1 MPMKRTRFFE
11 LVQDSVVLTLSA
23 QERRRTMWLGVL
35 PFSLPWMLWWVRTSM
50 SPRYIQ
56 LEMNDKRIV
65 QVASFS
71 SLWWRQQQ
79 PTWPFS
85 TKCGGGSTRFHS
97 EVYLVVLWMRE
108 KFRSG
113 NPDKVPEFGSCPP
126 QSTPVHSSPLQSN
139 PIRSIPKTTTTMTIR
154 TTALPTTATGIATS
168 FVP

>member
-35 PFSLPWMLWWVRTSM
+35 PFSSSCMLWWVRTSM

-65 QVASFS
+65 HVASFS
-71 SLWWRQQQ
+71 SLWWRRRQ
-79 PTWPFS
+79 PTWLFS
-85 TKCGGGSTRFHS
+85 TKCCGGSTWFDG

-108 KFRSG
+108 KFRSS
-113 NPDKVPEFGSCPP
+113 NPDKGVRIW
-126 QSTPVHSSPLQSN
+126 QLSN